1 MRGEGDHAEHG
12 GGGEIGRGGLD
23 RERMRPP
30 PPPRRGPP
38 PPRGEGG
45 LNEAVLAAARGW
57 LGTPYRHQASVK
69 GEGADCLGLV
79 RGVWRE
85 VVGEEPEAPPPYR
98 ADWAEVGGEETL
110 LHAARRRL
118 VEVPPAMARA
128 GDVLLFRM
136 SAGCPVKHCAIL
148 SARDGPEWRMIHAYW
163 GRSVVESWMGP
174 WWRRRLVAAFRWPGT
189 KES

>member
-1 MRGEGDHAEHG
+1 VRGADDLPKRPHPASPFGLSHPPHEGEGEAW
-12 GGGEIGRGGLD
+12 
-23 RERMRPP
+23 
-30 PPPRRGPP
+30 RR
-38 PPRGEGG
+38 R
-45 LNEAVLAAARGW
+45 VLVAARGW

-85 VVGEEPEAPPPYR
+85 VVGEEPEAPPAYR
-98 ADWAEVGGEETL
+98 ADWAETGGEETL

-118 VEVPPAMARA
+118 VEVPLAMARA

-148 SARDGPEWRMIHAYW
+148 SSDDGPEWKMIHAYW
-163 GRSVVESWMGP
+163 GRAVVESWMGP
-174 WWRRRLVAAFRWPGT
+174 WWRRRLVAAFRWPVKTEG
-189 KES
+189 